1 MKSPGPAGAIREA
14 LREHGFLLGAV
25 LAFVVF
31 LLVYEAL
38 LGPPTLTEHLWSR
51 STWQFM
57 RPFAALPLPFA
68 LLAAWRRA
76 RPPEASPRPA
86 RTGLRAT
93 WQRMRADYL
102 SGARL
107 AGVAIT
113 AFLVPLVMNG
123 FGTWK
128 AHLGRIRP
136 YTWDERLM
144 TLDRALHGG
153 HHPWELLQPLLG
165 RPAVTATIDTLY
177 YVWLPLLALVLGW
190 QLWSSRRRLRAQF
203 FLTFALAWFVLGVGM
218 ATAFASAG
226 PCYYID
232 VAGEPSPYRAL
243 FEYLA
248 AVDASLDIGTPTLQ
262 HSLWALHIAGAADQ
276 FTGISAM
283 PSMHVAMPVL
293 YTLTALKVSR
303 PLAAAFAL
311 YGLVILVG
319 SVHLGWHYA
328 VDGYAGIVGV
338 LVIWR
343 LAGAALRRTA
353 WYQQQST

>member
-1 MKSPGPAGAIREA
+1 MKSRGPAGAIREA
-14 LREHGFLLGAV
+14 LREHGLLLGAA
-25 LAFVVF
+25 LAFVGF
-31 LLVYEAL
+31 LLVCEAL
-38 LGPPTLTEHLWSR
+38 LGPPDLTEYLWSP
-51 STWQFM
+51 STWEFM

-86 RTGLRAT
+86 GAVLRAT

-102 SGARL
+102 TGTRL
-107 AGVAIT
+107 AGVAMT
-113 AFLVPLVMNG
+113 AFLVPLVLNA

-128 AHLGRIRP
+128 AHLGRTRP
-136 YTWDERLM
+136 YLWDERLM
-144 TLDRALHGG
+144 RLDRALHGG

-165 RPAVTATIDTLY
+165 RPIVTAAIDTLY
-177 YVWLPLLALVLGW
+177 YAWLPLLACVLGW

-226 PCYYID
+226 PCYFLEVTGD
-232 VAGEPSPYRAL
+232 PSPYRAL

-248 AVDASLDIGTPTLQ
+248 NVSRDIATPTLQ
-262 HSLWALHIAGAADQ
+262 QHLWTLHAAGAADQ

-293 YTLTALKVSR
+293 YTLAALRVSR

-328 VDGYAGIVGV
+328 VDGYASIIGV
-338 LVIWR
+338 LILWWLV
-343 LAGAALRRTA
+343 GAALRRTP
-353 WYQQQST
+353 WYQQHAA